1 MLFNDPALFQSTFL
15 TFLQDLCSILAPIQ
29 PKNGWENIRNQTFN
43 FVITPLDNT
52 TSTGKKFPSGT
63 LPK

>member
-1 MLFNDPALFQSTFL
+1 MLFNDPTLFHSTFL

-29 PKNGWENIRNQTFN
+29 PKNGLENIRNQNFD

-52 TSTGKKFPSGT
+52 TSTGKIFPSGT
-63 LPK
+63 LQK